1 MVPNLPTVLAGWL
14 LTVGLLSV
22 NAASAQDAKKKDDKG
37 DPAVK
42 VALTPTSTVQLLPD
56 YTQRTKKGADSAV
69 GELVRKDGLTV
80 SYDIGWYGPQTL
92 ENTLWSKEQM
102 LFGKKVK
109 IVFSK
114 QKELLVVVGAGEK
127 VHASFYSKVKS
138 EEDVAEILLI
148 VLSYTHQN

>member
-1 MVPNLPTVLAGWL
+1 MVPNLRTVLAGCL
-14 LTVGLLSV
+14 LTVGLFSV
-22 NAASAQDAKKKDDKG
+22 TAAAQDPKKKDDKG

-42 VALTPTSTVQLLPD
+42 VALTQTSAVQLLPD
-56 YTQRTKKGADSAV
+56 YTQRTKKGTDSAV
-69 GELVRKDGLTV
+69 GELVRKDGLTI
-80 SYDIGWYGPQTL
+80 SYDIGWYGAQTL